1 MSFIQRDR
9 ARTETRNRA
18 FGLVIECVVCGHC
31 DGDSKRPVV
40 WDDGIARADGVCGCG
55 GSGGWWVGF
64 FSGAELFLG
73 WLVLTPCQG
82 GPPKSGGAKLFVLSV
97 SGFGP
102 LEGGGVGFDVEVV
115 WMRCCCGC
123 GGVGGV
129 GVLGLLL

>member
-1 MSFIQRDR
+1 M
-9 ARTETRNRA
+9 
-18 FGLVIECVVCGHC
+18 
-31 DGDSKRPVV
+31 
-40 WDDGIARADGVCGCG
+40 
-55 GSGGWWVGF
+55 GF